1 MECGDLSPLL
11 VGGGWTPDR
20 RIKPQTGG
28 CDLSQRPRRR
38 LAGAL
43 QRRRKKTLSTNE
55 RDLIVGGQAV
65 IEGVM
70 MRTPNAY
77 AVAVRKADGTI
88 VNISARLPKWSDKY
102 PLLKLPVLRGSAVLV
117 QSMGLGIKALN
128 YSANEA
134 FGDAQEAE
142 TKEVRVALTPAVIE
156 GEGDFAGLTGAIPG
170 LFPVPTQKRAKDE
183 MKKGGTAAAAGSII
197 FAMIFNLL
205 LFVAAPLLLTNALF
219 IGAGW
224 APSPAA
230 TETTAGSR
238 QTPGAAANV
247 SDGSSTNAG
256 SETVNDAWYSRG
268 RRTVKTYLHPVRP
281 SVAFNLI
288 DGGIRMSFFLIM
300 IFSFSLLKDIRR
312 VFEYHGAEHKTVFTW
327 EKGLALTVA
336 NARPQ
341 PRQHPRCGTSFL
353 MVVMLVSIA
362 LFSVIKFD
370 SLVYN
375 FLVRVALVPLVAG
388 LSYEI
393 IRLSAKKESGWF
405 FKLITK
411 PGVWLQN
418 ITTQEPDDG
427 QLEVAIEAL
436 KESLKLEPQ
445 TGEAALAPLS

>member
-1 MECGDLSPLL
+1 M
-11 VGGGWTPDR
+11 
-20 RIKPQTGG
+20 
-28 CDLSQRPRRR
+28 
-38 LAGAL
+38 
-43 QRRRKKTLSTNE
+43 STNE

-77 AVAVRKADGTI
+77 AIAVRKADGTI
-88 VNISARLPKWSDKY
+88 VNIAARLPKWSDKY

-117 QSMGLGIKALN
+117 QSLGLGIKALN

-142 TKEVRVALTPAVIE
+142 AKEVSVALTPAVIE
-156 GEGDFAGLTGAIPG
+156 GEGDFAGLTGAVPG
-170 LFPVPTQKRAKDE
+170 LFPVPTQRRAKDE
-183 MKKGGTAAAAGSII
+183 MRKGGTAAAAGSII
-197 FAMIFNLL
+197 FAMIFNIL

-224 APSPAA
+224 APSPSSAA
-230 TETTAGSR
+230 VATNQQTTGAG
-238 QTPGAAANV
+238 AV
-247 SDGSSTNAG
+247 SNLSNGSNAGNLSST
-256 SETVNDAWYSRG
+256 SNDAWYARG
-268 RRTVKTYLHPVRP
+268 WRTVKTYLHPVRP

-288 DGGIRMSFFLIM
+288 DGVIRMTFFLIM

-327 EKGLALTVA
+327 EARLPLTVE

-375 FLVRVALVPLVAG
+375 FLVRLALVPLVAG

-405 FKLITK
+405 FKLITR

-418 ITTQEPDDG
+418 ITTQEPDDQ

>member
-1 MECGDLSPLL
+1 
-11 VGGGWTPDR
+11 
-20 RIKPQTGG
+20 
-28 CDLSQRPRRR
+28 
-38 LAGAL
+38 
-43 QRRRKKTLSTNE
+43 LSTNE

-88 VNISARLPKWSDKY
+88 VNIAARLPKWSDKY

-134 FGDAQEAE
+134 FGDAEQAEARE
-142 TKEVRVALTPAVIE
+142 MKVALTPAMIE
-156 GEGDFAGLTGAIPG
+156 GEGDFAGLTGAVPG
-170 LFPVPTQKRAKDE
+170 LFPVPTQQSAKDE
-183 MKKGGTAAAAGSII
+183 MKKGGTAAAAGSIVV
-197 FAMIFNLL
+197 AMIFNIL

-224 APSPAA
+224 APAPVPVAAVSNQPAG
-230 TETTAGSR
+230 T
-238 QTPGAAANV
+238 TPG
-247 SDGSSTNAG
+247 
-256 SETVNDAWYSRG
+256 ETVSTTDNRASEAAWYSRAWT
-268 RRTVKTYLHPVRP
+268 TVRTYLHPVRP

-288 DGGIRMSFFLIM
+288 DGVIRMTFFLIM

-327 EKGLALTVA
+327 EAGLPLTVA

-370 SLVYN
+370 SLIYN
-375 FLVRVALVPLVAG
+375 FLVRLALVPLVAG

-393 IRLSAKKESGWF
+393 IRLSAKKEGGWF
-405 FKLITK
+405 FKVITK

-418 ITTQEPDDG
+418 ITTQEPDDQ

-445 TGEAALAPLS
+445 PGEAAMAPLS

>member
-1 MECGDLSPLL
+1 MS
-11 VGGGWTPDR
+11 TP
-20 RIKPQTGG
+20 
-28 CDLSQRPRRR
+28 
-38 LAGAL
+38 
-43 QRRRKKTLSTNE
+43 E

-77 AVAVRKADGTI
+77 AIAVRKADGTI
-88 VNISARLPKWSDKY
+88 VNTAARLPKWSDKY
-102 PLLKLPVLRGSAVLV
+102 PILKLPVLRGGAVLI

-134 FGDAQEAE
+134 FAEVEEAKTE
-142 TKEVRVALTPAVIE
+142 EVKVALSPAVIE
-156 GEGDFAGLTGAIPG
+156 GEGDFAGLTGAVPG
-170 LFPVPTQKRAKDE
+170 LFPVPTQKRSKDE
-183 MKKGGTAAAAGSII
+183 LKKGTTAAAAGSIV
-197 FAMIFNLL
+197 FALIFNIL

-219 IGAGW
+219 IAAGW
-224 APSPAA
+224 ATAPAA
-230 TETTAGSR
+230 VTAPV
-238 QTPGAAANV
+238 TPGTVASEPANE
-247 SDGSSTNAG
+247 AWY
-256 SETVNDAWYSRG
+256 EDAWT
-268 RRTVKTYLHPVRP
+268 TVKTYLHPVRP

-288 DGGIRMSFFLIM
+288 DGLIRMTFFLIM
-300 IFSFSLLKDIRR
+300 IVSFSFLKDIRR

-327 EKGLALTVA
+327 EAGLPLTVD

-353 MVVMLVSIA
+353 MVVMLVAII

-370 SLVYN
+370 SLLLN
-375 FLVRVALVPLVAG
+375 FLIRLALMPVVAG

-393 IRLSAKKESGWF
+393 IRLSAKKESSWF
-405 FKLITK
+405 FKLMTK

-418 ITTQEPDDG
+418 ITTQEPDDK

-445 TGEAALAPLS
+445 TGDPLPAPLS

>member
-1 MECGDLSPLL
+1 MS
-11 VGGGWTPDR
+11 TP
-20 RIKPQTGG
+20 
-28 CDLSQRPRRR
+28 
-38 LAGAL
+38 
-43 QRRRKKTLSTNE
+43 E

-77 AVAVRKADGTI
+77 AIAVRKADGTI
-88 VNISARLPKWSDKY
+88 VNTAASLPKWSDKY
-102 PLLKLPVLRGSAVLV
+102 PLLKLPVLRGGAVLV

-134 FGDAQEAE
+134 FAEAE
-142 TKEVRVALTPAVIE
+142 EAKAEEVKVALSPAVIE
-156 GEGDFAGLTGAIPG
+156 GEGDFAGLTGAVPG
-170 LFPVPTQKRAKDE
+170 LFPVPTQKRSRDE
-183 MKKGGTAAAAGSII
+183 LKKGTTAAAAGSIV
-197 FAMIFNLL
+197 FALIFNVL

-224 APSPAA
+224 ATAPAAATSTAPAA
-230 TETTAGSR
+230 TA
-238 QTPGAAANV
+238 QTPLA
-247 SDGSSTNAG
+247 
-256 SETVNDAWYSRG
+256 ETEDDAWYTSAWS
-268 RRTVKTYLHPVRP
+268 TVRTYLHPVRP

-288 DGGIRMSFFLIM
+288 DGLIRMTFFLIM

-312 VFEYHGAEHKTVFTW
+312 VFQYHGAEHKTVFTW
-327 EKGLALTVA
+327 EAGLPLTVE

-353 MVVMLVSIA
+353 MVVMLVAIV

-370 SLVYN
+370 SLLFN
-375 FLVRVALVPLVAG
+375 FLIRIALMPVVAG

-393 IRLSAKKESGWF
+393 IRLSAKKESSWF
-405 FKLITK
+405 FKLMTR

-418 ITTQEPDDG
+418 ITTQEPDDQ

-436 KESLKLEPQ
+436 KESLKLEPA
-445 TGEAALAPLS
+445 TAEPLPAPLS

>member
-1 MECGDLSPLL
+1 M
-11 VGGGWTPDR
+11 
-20 RIKPQTGG
+20 
-28 CDLSQRPRRR
+28 
-38 LAGAL
+38 
-43 QRRRKKTLSTNE
+43 STNE

-77 AVAVRKADGTI
+77 AIAVRKSDGSI
-88 VNISARLPKWSDKY
+88 VNTAAKLPKWSDKY
-102 PLLKLPVLRGSAVLV
+102 PLLKLPILRGGAVLV

-134 FGDAQEAE
+134 FADAEAAEAE
-142 TKEVRVALTPAVIE
+142 NVEVVLTPAVIE
-156 GEGDFAGLTGAIPG
+156 GEGDFAGVTGAMPG
-170 LFPVPTQKRAKDE
+170 LFPVPTQRRSTDELKKR
-183 MKKGGTAAAAGSII
+183 GTAAAAGSII
-197 FAMIFNLL
+197 FALVFNVL

-219 IGAGW
+219 IATGW
-224 APSPAA
+224 APAPAISALAPTNTSVATTKESPVV
-230 TETTAGSR
+230 ET
-238 QTPGAAANV
+238 P
-247 SDGSSTNAG
+247 
-256 SETVNDAWYSRG
+256 WYSEAWG
-268 RRTVKTYLHPVRP
+268 AVKTYLHPVRP

-288 DGGIRMSFFLIM
+288 DGLIRMSFFLIM
-300 IFSFSLLKDIRR
+300 IFSFSLVKDIRR

-327 EKGLALTVA
+327 EAGLPLTVE

-353 MVVMLVSIA
+353 MVVMLVSIV

-370 SLVYN
+370 SLIYN
-375 FLVRVALVPLVAG
+375 FLVRLALVPVVAG
-388 LSYEI
+388 ISYEI

-405 FKLITK
+405 FRTITL

-418 ITTQEPDDG
+418 ITTQEPDDR

-445 TGEAALAPLS
+445 HTETAMAPLS

>member
-1 MECGDLSPLL
+1 
-11 VGGGWTPDR
+11 V
-20 RIKPQTGG
+20 
-28 CDLSQRPRRR
+28 
-38 LAGAL
+38 
-43 QRRRKKTLSTNE
+43 STNE

-88 VNISARLPKWSDKY
+88 VNIAARLPKWSDKY

-134 FGDAQEAE
+134 FSDAAEAE
-142 TKEVRVALTPAVIE
+142 AKEVRVALTPAMIE
-156 GEGDFAGLTGAIPG
+156 GEGDFAGLTGAVPG
-170 LFPVPTQKRAKDE
+170 LFPIPTQKRSKDE
-183 MKKGGTAAAAGSII
+183 MKKGGTGAAAGSII
-197 FAMIFNLL
+197 FAVIFNII
-205 LFVAAPLLLTNALF
+205 LFIALPLLLTNALF
-219 IGAGW
+219 IAVGW
-224 APSPAA
+224 APSPNPAA
-230 TETTAGSR
+230 VAAPNSGSTT
-238 QTPGAAANV
+238 
-247 SDGSSTNAG
+247 TNAG
-256 SETVNDAWYSRG
+256 DTAAQAITSQAWYL
-268 RRTVKTYLHPVRP
+268 RTWRSVRSYLHPVRP
-281 SVAFNLI
+281 SISFNLI
-288 DGGIRMSFFLIM
+288 DGVIRMTFFLIM

-312 VFEYHGAEHKTVFTW
+312 VFQYHGAEHKTVFTW
-327 EKGLALTVA
+327 EAGLPLTVD

-353 MVVMLVSIA
+353 MVVMLVSIV

-370 SLVYN
+370 SLLYN
-375 FLVRVALVPLVAG
+375 FLVRLALFPLVAG

-393 IRLSAKKESGWF
+393 IRLSAKKEGSLV
-405 FKLITK
+405 FKLITR

-418 ITTQEPDDG
+418 ITTQEPDDQ

-445 TGEAALAPLS
+445 TGEPALAPLS

>member
-1 MECGDLSPLL
+1 MP
-11 VGGGWTPDR
+11 V
-20 RIKPQTGG
+20 
-28 CDLSQRPRRR
+28 
-38 LAGAL
+38 L
-43 QRRRKKTLSTNE
+43 QEEITLSTNE

-88 VNISARLPKWSDKY
+88 VNIAARLPKWSDKY

-134 FGDAQEAE
+134 FGDAQEADA
-142 TKEVRVALTPAVIE
+142 KEVRVALTPAVIE
-156 GEGDFAGLTGAIPG
+156 GEGDFAGLTGAVPG
-170 LFPVPTQKRAKDE
+170 LFPVPTQERSKDE

-197 FAMIFNLL
+197 FAMIFNVL

-219 IGAGW
+219 IAAGW
-224 APSPAA
+224 APSPN
-230 TETTAGSR
+230 TTVVASS
-238 QTPGAAANV
+238 QTNGAPVA
-247 SDGSSTNAG
+247 
-256 SETVNDAWYSRG
+256 ENDASPDANSPAWYTRTWT
-268 RRTVKTYLHPVRP
+268 TVKTYLHPVRP
-281 SVAFNLI
+281 SVLFNLI

-327 EKGLALTVA
+327 EAGLPLTVE

-353 MVVMLVSIA
+353 MVVMLVSIV

-370 SLVYN
+370 SLIYN
-375 FLVRVALVPLVAG
+375 FLVRLALVPLVAG

-393 IRLSAKKESGWF
+393 IRLSARKETGWF
-405 FKLITK
+405 FKLITR

-418 ITTQEPDDG
+418 ITTQEPDDQ

-445 TGEAALAPLS
+445 PSEAALAPMS

>member
-1 MECGDLSPLL
+1 MP
-11 VGGGWTPDR
+11 V
-20 RIKPQTGG
+20 
-28 CDLSQRPRRR
+28 
-38 LAGAL
+38 L
-43 QRRRKKTLSTNE
+43 QVKTLSTNE

-77 AVAVRKADGTI
+77 AIAVRKADGTI
-88 VNISARLPKWSDKY
+88 VNVAARLPKWSEKY
-102 PLLKLPVLRGSAVLV
+102 PLLKLPVLRGSALLV

-156 GEGDFAGLTGAIPG
+156 GEGDFAGLTGAVPG
-170 LFPVPTQKRAKDE
+170 LIPVPTQRRAKDE

-197 FAMIFNLL
+197 FAMIFNVL

-224 APSPAA
+224 APSPNLTAA
-230 TETTAGSR
+230 TSQPTAG
-238 QTPGAAANV
+238 TPSATTDAANT
-247 SDGSSTNAG
+247 SDAN
-256 SETVNDAWYSRG
+256 EPAWYSRAWS
-268 RRTVKTYLHPVRP
+268 TVRTYLHPVRP

-327 EKGLALTVA
+327 EAGLPLTVE

-353 MVVMLVSIA
+353 MVVMLVSIV

-375 FLVRVALVPLVAG
+375 FLVRLALVPLVAG

-393 IRLSAKKESGWF
+393 IRLSAKKEGGWF
-405 FKLITK
+405 FKLITR

-445 TGEAALAPLS
+445 PAEAALAPLS